1 MFISVFT
8 KKRIRRMLVKLNKDL
23 KRQKGLLR
31 LSCIRTCKKFVNSVP
46 LVSFPMLH
54 ICAFDAFQLR
64 KAPRTG
70 LRTDLEA
77 GRPL

>member
-1 MFISVFT
+1 
-8 KKRIRRMLVKLNKDL
+8 MLVKLNKDL

-31 LSCIRTCKKFVNSVP
+31 LSCFRTCKKLVNSVP
-46 LVSFPMLH
+46 LVSFPTLH